1 MYQGSTYSLSPYRIP
16 KCNDLIVLRL
26 KLDIHIGT
34 YNINNK
40 VLNVRP
46 TPYHLRLCI
55 LLFWKGLVRC
65 KANNW
70 IRNFLLR
77 ISQMLCCSSIIS
89 ETIFHEFLSL
99 FLSILTFIE
108 DDNRTLIKDADIIC
122 SLLKVVHLFIS
133 NVT

>member
-1 MYQGSTYSLSPYRIP
+1 MSIKLYQGSTYSLSPYRIP

-77 ISQMLCCSSIIS
+77 ITQMLWCSSIIS
-89 ETIFHEFLSL
+89 EQFFTNFFLNSLEF
-99 FLSILTFIE
+99 
-108 DDNRTLIKDADIIC
+108 
-122 SLLKVVHLFIS
+122 SLLWKTKSRYYMLFMKSSSFIHI
-133 NVT
+133 